1 MPDTITDM
9 TVSMENAE
17 APAPEAP
24 KSASSNI
31 DIQAMTDSEGPVL
44 TPESESEFPEMADAE
59 TPLEDISEDISP
71 DEDFDLPPG
80 LTRERLKT
88 LLNQRHAREIAEDM
102 RLRRHFTRLHQQVD
116 ALKDQYPDFDLS
128 REMANPLF
136 ARLTAPE
143 VAIDPATAY
152 EIIHRQ
158 SLEKARQ
165 ETRQR
170 QLSQI
175 ALSSALRPR
184 ENALTGVHAAAPMK
198 TDPRHLSESDRQ
210 AIRQR
215 VARGER
221 IVL

>member
-9 TVSMENAE
+9 TISMENAE
-17 APAPEAP
+17 SPAPEVP
-24 KSASSNI
+24 ENPSSSI
-31 DIQAMTDSEGPVL
+31 DTQAMADSEDPVL
-44 TPESESEFPEMADAE
+44 TPEAESEIAENDNAE
-59 TPLEDISEDISP
+59 TPFENISEDIFPS
-71 DEDFDLPPG
+71 EDFDLPLR
-80 LTRERLKT
+80 LTGQQLKS
-88 LLNQRHAREIAEDM
+88 LLNQRHAQEIAEDM
-102 RLRRHFTRLHQQVD
+102 RLRRHFTRLRQQAD
-116 ALKDQYPDFDLS
+116 SLKDQYPDFDLN

-158 SLEKARQ
+158 SLEKARL
-165 ETRQR
+165 EDRQR

-175 ALSSALRPR
+175 ALSGALRPR
-184 ENALTGVHAAAPMK
+184 ENALTGVHAAGPMK

-210 AIRQR
+210 SIRQR

>member
-1 MPDTITDM
+1 MPDATTDM

-17 APAPEAP
+17 SPAPEVPEKAP
-24 KSASSNI
+24 SAI
-31 DIQAMTDSEGPVL
+31 DIQSMADSEDPVL
-44 TPESESEFPEMADAE
+44 TPEAESEIAE
-59 TPLEDISEDISP
+59 TPSEDISEDILP

-80 LTRERLKT
+80 LTRQQLKS

-102 RLRRHFTRLHQQVD
+102 RLRRHFTRLRQQAD
-116 ALKDQYPDFDLS
+116 SLKDQYPDFDLS

-165 ETRQR
+165 EDRQR

-175 ALSSALRPR
+175 ALSGALRPR
-184 ENALTGVHAAAPMK
+184 ENALTGVHAASPMK

>member
-1 MPDTITDM
+1 MPDAITDM

-17 APAPEAP
+17 APAPEVP

-31 DIQAMTDSEGPVL
+31 DIQAMADSESPVL
-44 TPESESEFPEMADAE
+44 TPESESEFPE
-59 TPLEDISEDISP
+59 TTSKDISEDISP
-71 DEDFDLPPG
+71 DEDLDLPPG
-80 LTRERLKT
+80 LTGERLKF

-152 EIIHRQ
+152 EIIHHQ

-184 ENALTGVHAAAPMK
+184 ENALTGVHATSPMK